1 MIAAST
7 PQERC
12 ENAGALPPSAGANE
26 TRMRGVVLVAAA
38 TMVIELVVG
47 VLSGSLALTVDG
59 VHMATHVG
67 ALGLAAF
74 AYWFART
81 RARHS
86 AFSFGTGKV
95 NALAGFSSG
104 LLLLV
109 TAAWMAVESVE
120 RLFAPRTIDFMEA
133 LPVSVFGLLVN
144 LASAK
149 LLHGGIAPG
158 RATGHA
164 HTDGHDHDHDHG
176 HAHGHAHGH
185 DHNHDH
191 NLRAAYMHVVAD
203 ALTSLLAIGALL
215 LGMWLGWTFLDPV
228 TGIVGGLIV
237 GHWSIGLL
245 RTSGRVLVD
254 ATTSPETEALL
265 RSKLEA
271 IEGVRVCDLH
281 LWEAGPGERY
291 GMVTLEAESPREANH
306 YREILLADVK
316 LDHLTI
322 EVRGKRR

>member
-1 MIAAST
+1 MVAAST
-7 PQERC
+7 PQTQERC
-12 ENAGALPPSAGANE
+12 ENAGALPPSAAANE
-26 TRMRGVVLVAAA
+26 NRMRAVVLVAAG
-38 TMVIELVVG
+38 TMVLELVVG
-47 VLSGSLALTVDG
+47 FLSGSLALTVDG

-67 ALGLAAF
+67 ALGLSAL

-81 RARHS
+81 RARHA

-109 TAAWMAVESVE
+109 TAAWMAIESLE
-120 RLFAPRTIDFMEA
+120 RLFAPRSIDFMEA
-133 LPVSVFGLLVN
+133 LPVAVFGLLVN
-144 LASAK
+144 LGSAK
-149 LLHGGIAPG
+149 LLHGGIAP
-158 RATGHA
+158 A
-164 HTDGHDHDHDHG
+164 HPAASDHGHDHDHSHD
-176 HAHGHAHGH
+176 HAHGDAHNH
-185 DHNHDH
+185 VHNHDH
-191 NLRAAYMHVVAD
+191 NLNAAYMHVVAD
-203 ALTSLLAIGALL
+203 ALTSLLAIVALV

-254 ATTSPETEALL
+254 ATTSPETESLL

-271 IEGVRVCDLH
+271 IDGVRVCDLH

-291 GMVTLEAESPREANH
+291 GMVTLEAESPREANA
-306 YREILLADVK
+306 YREILLAHVK

-322 EVRGKRR
+322 EVRPRRR